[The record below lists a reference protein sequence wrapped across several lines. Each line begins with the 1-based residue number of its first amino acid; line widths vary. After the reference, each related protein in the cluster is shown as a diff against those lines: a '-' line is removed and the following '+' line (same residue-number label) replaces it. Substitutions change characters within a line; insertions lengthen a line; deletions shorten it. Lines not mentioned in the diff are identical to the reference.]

1 MSYITVKRN
10 GKKRAVNMDKK
21 KRSYIPTKVLKA
33 ADLKKIHIHGLS
45 LAGYAVD
52 LADELRRKSLARA
65 IEKYG
70 KGDTMAELSLLRT
83 KYQGNERMER
93 VIDSDIAY
101 VAKGRF
107 EEA

>member
-1 MSYITVKRN
+1 MSYITVRRN
-10 GKKRAVNMDKK
+10 GKKRAVNLDKK

-45 LAGYAVD
+45 LAGYALD
-52 LADELRRKSLARA
+52 LADGLRKKALEKAVT
-65 IEKYG
+65 KYG

-101 VAKGRF
+101 VATGKF

>member
-1 MSYITVKRN
+1 MTEFRTRKDGRKYPVGNRKFKGIT
-10 GKKRAVNMDKK
+10 KKITSV
-21 KRSYIPTKVLKA
+21 
-33 ADLKKIHIHGLS
+33 DLKKIHIHGLS
-45 LAGYAVD
+45 LAGYALD
-52 LADELRRKSLARA
+52 LADSLRKKALEKAVT
-65 IEKYG
+65 KYG

>member
-1 MSYITVKRN
+1 MTEFRTRKDGRKYPIGTGKFKGIT
-10 GKKRAVNMDKK
+10 KKIT
-21 KRSYIPTKVLKA
+21 S
-33 ADLKKIHIHGLS
+33 ADLKKVHIHGLS
-45 LAGYAVD
+45 LAGYALD
-52 LADELRRKSLARA
+52 LADGLRKKALEKAVT
-65 IEKYG
+65 KYG

-101 VAKGRF
+101 VARGKF